1 MLKIKLTVVALII
14 AAISFATLVG
24 AQDCQHTPNPQR
36 TELERNKPCADPWIN
51 IAYTDNSGGT
61 DAPKGSGNAAGT
73 QCDPN
78 MYKGGRWNNYQE
90 LCNAVRQAREA
101 LSSNGLMFVEKKQNN
116 GDLAVALVNGSN
128 QVLGGAL
135 IGNDGSTIKSTDP
148 AKMVAAGAG
157 NMVAAGAGN
166 MVAAGGGNIYS
177 LQSGAKKTIN
187 LGNGSYIIIK

>member
-78 MYKGGRWNNYQE
+78 MYKGGQWNNYQE

-101 LSSNGLMFVEKKQNN
+101 LSSNGLMFVETKLNN
-116 GDLAVALVNGSN
+116 GDKAVALVNSSR

-135 IGNDGSTIKSTDP
+135 IGNDGCTIKSTDP

-157 NMVAAGAGN
+157 NSVAREAGN
-166 MVAAGGGNIYS
+166 MVAAGSLNLRR
-177 LQSGAKKTIN
+177 LQSAPKKTIN
-187 LGNGSYIIIK
+187 LGNGSYIIIN